1 VPNTSVITKK
11 RVKKLL
17 KEILKEEPEILK
29 EALPLYPSEVAT
41 KEDIKML
48 IQMMDKRFEGLQREM
63 DTRFEALQREMN
75 ARFEAMDKR
84 FSMLT
89 WFMGVGFSLL
99 ALLIALL
106 KLFG

>member
-1 VPNTSVITKK
+1 MPNTSVITKK

-17 KEILKEEPEILK
+17 REILKEEPEILK
-29 EALPLYPSEVAT
+29 EVLPLYPSEVAT

-48 IQMMDKRFEGLQREM
+48 IQMMDKRFEALQREM
-63 DTRFEALQREMN
+63 D
-75 ARFEAMDKR
+75 ARFEGIDKR

-89 WFMGVGFSLL
+89 WFMGAGFSLL
-99 ALLIALL
+99 ALLITLL